1 MEPVVEMITIGF
13 KNDSRQIPIAW
24 EIVNQYPHSAIY
36 GYIELS
42 DTNSIILDDI
52 SYEDF
57 CVVEQVM
64 LRRMRQWK
72 APENIQIYADDKG
85 LVNDIVNKVY
95 KELKSKRDR
104 AMETVDDFITGDH
117 PMMIAYDMDMYE
129 IMENVLRGNN
139 NFVSIQISFFKDRV
153 ICIHLSGMI
162 PIYRNFTGFSY
173 FKDDKISAFLPAEDV
188 KIVDIFDLREKMFFT
203 DSFIKLA
210 LEKKCDTGES
220 NFYSMDTFKYLY
232 AIKRQIKMFYE
243 FEVRKLKPLNKQREK
258 EYYDFTVNF
267 NDEASKDIRGTLEKI
282 ISHILKSVGRIPIT
296 TSPDI
301 NVVVKNVGSNCRE
314 SKYETYL
321 GFVNLDNLPV

>member
-1 MEPVVEMITIGF
+1 MESEMIIIGF
-13 KNDSRQIPIAW
+13 KNDSRQIPIAR
-24 EIVNQYPHSAIY
+24 EVINQYPHSAIY
-36 GYIELS
+36 GYLEMS
-42 DTNSIILDDI
+42 DIIDVVLDDI

-72 APENIQIYADDKG
+72 APENIQIYADNKG
-85 LVNDIVNKVY
+85 LVNDLVNKVQ
-95 KELKSKRDR
+95 KELTSKMHR

-129 IMENVLRGNN
+129 IMERVLRGNN
-139 NFVSIQISFFKDRV
+139 NFVSMQISFFKDRIV
-153 ICIHLSGMI
+153 CIHLSGMI

-203 DSFIKLA
+203 DSYRKWVQ
-210 LEKKCDTGES
+210 EKKCDIAEY
-220 NFYSMDTFKYLY
+220 NFYSLDMFSYLS
-232 AIKRQIKMFYE
+232 AIKRQIKMSYKSD
-243 FEVRKLKPLNKQREK
+243 VRKLKPLNKQREK
-258 EYYDFTVNF
+258 EHYDFTVNF
-267 NDEASKDIRGTLEKI
+267 NDEASKDVRGTLEKI

-301 NVVVKNVGSNCRE
+301 NVVIRNTDSCHCD